1 MMGEPVR
8 IRGSSLRIWYRLLW
22 ILLIVI
28 SFRLYLMEDSGTAG
42 IFYPLVM
49 AVTGGAACFW
59 CARRH
64 LSEKNKDYVKQM
76 LWDMNQDDDCKDVV
90 EAGKRW
96 FLVNDRRK
104 YWNIILVLL
113 LMQGSGLL
121 ALYGFLHSV
130 PFINGGFFVIYGS
143 MVLAGLCLLRLCQR
157 KKFMGMLM
165 RELRPLTA
173 SAAFLMEA
181 LEGGASG
188 SPYGVSVHNAA
199 VGLCRAGKYE
209 AALGLADACW
219 EEKKN
224 AFLRICHSNLRYVCL
239 RNLNRTDEAGRE
251 ADLQKKIMYKNPGL
265 QKSEGISAGIQT
277 INIWET
283 LGCNKREQAWTYTEE
298 YLKQFKDDY
307 YRLPIL
313 SIQAMIE
320 EDRGRIEQVDAIY
333 RQILLYSPENIEVR
347 RARSYGGKCNY
358 QESRSLFQ
366 DAVLNIV
373 CLILSATGAFVLCQL
388 ILVCFEGI

>member
-22 ILLIVI
+22 ILLTVI

-59 CARRH
+59 GIWRH
-64 LSEKNKDYVKQM
+64 RGEINKDYIRQF
-76 LWDMNQDDDCKDVV
+76 LLDMGRDEEYREIF

-104 YWNIILVLL
+104 YWNMILVVL

-121 ALYGFLHSV
+121 ALYGFCHKV
-130 PFINGGFFVIYGS
+130 PFINGGFFVIYGG
-143 MVLAGLCLLRLCQR
+143 MVLAGLCFLRICQR
-157 KKFMGMLM
+157 KKSMGMLM

-181 LEGGASG
+181 LEGGSAG

-209 AALGLADACW
+209 AALGLADAAW

-251 ADLQKKIMYKNPGL
+251 ADLQKKIMYENPGL

-347 RARSYGGKCNY
+347 RAMAYGGKSNY
-358 QESRSLFQ
+358 RESSSLFQ
-366 DAVLNIV
+366 DTVLNIV
-373 CLILSATGAFVLCQL
+373 RFILSVTGICVLCLLGQL
-388 ILVCFEGI
+388 CFKGI